1 MKKMLKNKA
10 DNYKEKSKKS
20 FNRQAENYDSCYYG
34 KHAKTLY
41 SYVLQKLGQFSFNS
55 ILDVGCGTGNLLS
68 LISSKYEV
76 QIGGIDLSPDM
87 LNIARSKLNKDA
99 DLRPGDSENL
109 PFADSS
115 FEMVI
120 CTDSF
125 HHYPYPANVLLEI
138 KRVLKPGGNFILA
151 DPWLPAPFRQFANIF
166 MPFNKDGDVKIYG
179 ELEIR
184 ELLENS
190 GFKAV
195 EWEHI
200 NKRAFIANAHTE
212 NQKYSN
218 KR

>member
-1 MKKMLKNKA
+1 MLKNKA
-10 DNYKEKSKKS
+10 GNYKKKSKES
-20 FNRQAENYDSCYYG
+20 FNRQAQNYDSSYYG

-41 SYVLQKLGQFSFNS
+41 SNVLLKLNQFSFNN

-76 QIGGIDLSPDM
+76 QIGGIDLSQDM
-87 LNIARSKLNKDA
+87 LNIARNKLNKNA
-99 DLRPGDSENL
+99 DLRLGDSETL

-125 HHYPYPANVLLEI
+125 HHYPHPENVLLEI

-151 DPWLPAPFRQFANIF
+151 DPWLPTPFRQFTNIF

-184 ELLENS
+184 KLLENT

-195 EWEHI
+195 EWEPL
-200 NKRAFIANAHTE
+200 NKRAFIANAHTK
-212 NQKYSN
+212 N
-218 KR
+218 